1 MAGSE
6 LHALCPETPA
16 PVTPTTCLHHL
27 AVPFLTSPK
36 SETQGQALPGVA
48 ESGHTAVQGWGVR
61 GEGRICFQLIGNG
74 ALEIRAVPV
83 WSSPETRKKGWFRV

>member
-6 LHALCPETPA
+6 LHALCPETPV

-27 AVPFLTSPK
+27 AVPSLASPK

-48 ESGHTAVQGWGVR
+48 ESSRTAVSGWGVR
-61 GEGRICFQLIGNG
+61 GEGRICFQPIANG
-74 ALEIRAVPV
+74 ALE
-83 WSSPETRKKGWFRV
+83 